1 MHDDRSEEFDELTL
15 AVAKLN
21 DAFRSTFNAAAGH
34 VVATSGFNALPEND
48 KRTFVGLVQSF
59 NAFDEENDPGGEH
72 DFGRVE
78 HGGEEVFWKIDY
90 YDKSVQWASPDPS
103 DPDLTH
109 RVLTLM
115 LANEY

>member
-1 MHDDRSEEFDELTL
+1 MAGDQEREFDET
-15 AVAKLN
+15 ARAIARLN

-34 VVATSGFNALPEND
+34 VVAKSGFNALPEND

-59 NAFDEENDPGGEH
+59 NAFDEENDLQDEH
-72 DFGRVE
+72 SFGRVE